1 MGKSLKNAV
10 SPDDICEQYGCD
22 TLRLYEMYMGPLQA
36 SKPWNPRDIIGL
48 HRFLQR
54 VWRLAVNEQNG
65 NPTIRDKAD
74 PAVEPQL
81 HRTIARI
88 EQDVERQAFNTA
100 IAALI
105 EFINVATTA
114 GGLTHDQFQRFVL
127 VLAPFA
133 PHFAEELWCRL
144 GHKESLGYEP
154 WPAFDQ
160 AMLTEDFIEL
170 PVQLGGKVRAKLT
183 IPADA
188 SVKQIEAAAL
198 ADAKVTSLLQGK
210 TVRKVMVVPGK
221 IVNIVAD

>member
-1 MGKSLKNAV
+1 
-10 SPDDICEQYGCD
+10 
-22 TLRLYEMYMGPLQA
+22 YEMYMGPLQA

-54 VWRLAVNEQNG
+54 VWRLAVDEQNG
-65 NPTIRDKAD
+65 HPAVRDEAD

-88 EQDVERQAFNTA
+88 EQDIERQAFNTA

-105 EFINVATTA
+105 EFINVATIA

-127 VLAPFA
+127 LLAPFA
-133 PHFAEELWCRL
+133 PHIAEELWCRL
-144 GHKESLGYEP
+144 GHKESLAYEP

-160 AMLTEDFIEL
+160 AMLTENFIEL
-170 PVQLGGKVRAKLT
+170 PVQLGGKVRAKIT

-188 SVKQIEAAAL
+188 NVKQIEAAAL
-198 ADAKVTSLLQGK
+198 ADAKVTSLLAGK
-210 TVRKVMVVPGK
+210 TVRKVVVVPGK